1 MKKEEIGTIVILIK
15 DLINKIFENKDID
28 KLSLMEKRKIV
39 FDYLVNNNEYD
50 FVRLNKIYTGSR
62 NLFEEIKDVL
72 KTNEL
77 QKNKGVCHAI
87 ASAYKLACEELNI
100 ANILVNCEIET
111 DDIEFLKRN
120 NIRIAHLKHRN
131 GKFVIRHML
140 NLVDNGDGTMSFDDI
155 TETILNKGTEK
166 QNLYFGY
173 NKELAKKEGQVNF
186 KYISQMSY
194 LNLESDLDNSMGK
207 KFGWKDPI
215 HYFFK
220 EPSTEKIKSV
230 KEINKKNNEKNID
243 NYILNQLNML
253 MSKDR
258 ERQHLSDVEQE
269 RADRLDR

>member
-1 MKKEEIGTIVILIK
+1 M
-15 DLINKIFENKDID
+15 
-28 KLSLMEKRKIV
+28 
-39 FDYLVNNNEYD
+39 
-50 FVRLNKIYTGSR
+50 
-62 NLFEEIKDVL
+62 
-72 KTNEL
+72 
-77 QKNKGVCHAI
+77 
-87 ASAYKLACEELNI
+87 
-100 ANILVNCEIET
+100 
-111 DDIEFLKRN
+111 
-120 NIRIAHLKHRN
+120 
-131 GKFVIRHML
+131 
-140 NLVDNGDGTMSFDDI
+140 
-155 TETILNKGTEK
+155 
-166 QNLYFGY
+166 
-173 NKELAKKEGQVNF
+173 EGQVNF